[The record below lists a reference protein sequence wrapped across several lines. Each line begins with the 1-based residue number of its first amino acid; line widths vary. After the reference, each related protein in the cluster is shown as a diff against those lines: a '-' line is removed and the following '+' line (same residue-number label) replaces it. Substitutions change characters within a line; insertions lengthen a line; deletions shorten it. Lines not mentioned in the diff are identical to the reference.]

1 MLSLNMGTCAC
12 RASAASAA
20 PHRLFSTAMRV
31 PPDTL
36 ADALEVLMGV
46 QIALRMAQHIGSI
59 HRALNNE
66 V

>member
-20 PHRLFSTAMRV
+20 PHRMFSITMRV
-31 PPDTL
+31 PPDIL

-46 QIALRMAQHIGSI
+46 QIALQMAQHI
-59 HRALNNE
+59 
-66 V
+66 